1 MFKSS
6 QKALI
11 LLQLQKQNK
20 EEAYKS
26 IGDFEDI
33 DDLEYI
39 GSEIPEILFE
49 YRVPWFFVCFLMN
62 AFLSKIYDLS
72 NM

>member
-20 EEAYKS
+20 EEAYKN

-39 GSEIPEILFE
+39 GSEIPEIFFE